1 MNVENIVDA
10 YFIIVELLDRAL
22 RRIYLKTIRRNRI
35 FLNYNSTSFSTH
47 TLEIPGKLEAAV
59 AVEWQDR

>member
-35 FLNYNSTSFSTH
+35 SFSYNSTH